1 MTPVNFCYFLQGFF
15 EISEVDKE
23 ITLTPEQVKMI
34 RAHLNLVFF
43 HAIDPET
50 LKDKSELEKLKYQK
64 IHDGAKSGE
73 TITPDEFKELI
84 KKVNPIEP
92 HPGIILQDDWPKA
105 YFHDASKIVY
115 NC

>member
-50 LKDKSELEKLKYQK
+50 LKDKSELEKLKYKK
-64 IHDGAKSGE
+64 IHDGAKSGD
-73 TITPDEFKELI
+73 TISPDEFADLI
-84 KKVNPIEP
+84 RKSSSAIPSISKTQDEP
-92 HPGIILQDDWPKA
+92 KSFFYDD
-105 YFHDASKIVY
+105 SKITY

>member
-1 MTPVNFCYFLQGFF
+1 MTPVNFCYWLQGFF

-50 LKDKSELEKLKYQK
+50 LKDKSELEKLKYKK
-64 IHDGAKSGE
+64 IHDGAKSGDS
-73 TITPDEFKELI
+73 ISQKEFDELI
-84 KKVNPIEP
+84 KSIQS
-92 HPGIILQDDWPKA
+92 QDSQAIQAKDFPKA
-105 YFHDASKIVY
+105 HFHDDSKIVY

>member
-1 MTPVNFCYFLQGFF
+1 MTPANFCYWMQGFF
-15 EISEVDKE
+15 EITEVDKE

-50 LKDKSELEKLKYQK
+50 LKDKSDLEKLKYQK

-73 TITPDEFKELI
+73 IITPDEFKELI
-84 KKVNPIEP
+84 KKVKPIEEAP
-92 HPGIILQDDWPKA
+92 AVILRDDYPKSFF
-105 YFHDASKIVY
+105 YDDKITY